1 MAASSTRFNGEY
13 TDGAKSSRPSGND
26 RTNVVLDDPIRL
38 DPSSFQL
45 SNNDYPESGSVM
57 SNSRQLAHQWWATL
71 NQVDRQRVWDSRHRY
86 LAGDLVESM
95 AKAGVPVVSDGRWS
109 CVSVGPTGFTVPIAV
124 QQLLEGLSRVPNGD
138 RPPGNA

>member
-1 MAASSTRFNGEY
+1 MAASTRFNGEY
-13 TDGAKSSRPSGND
+13 TDGAKLSD
-26 RTNVVLDDPIRL
+26 RAGATALTRCSMTLSDWI
-38 DPSSFQL
+38 PSSFQL
-45 SNNDYPESGSVM
+45 SNNDYSESGSVM
-57 SNSRQLAHQWWATL
+57 SNSRQLAHQWWTTL
-71 NQVDRQRVWDSRHRY
+71 DQVDRQRVWDSRHRY

-124 QQLLEGLSRVPNGD
+124 QQLLEGLSQAPNGD

>member
-1 MAASSTRFNGEY
+1 MTRS
-13 TDGAKSSRPSGND
+13 DW
-26 RTNVVLDDPIRL
+26 I
-38 DPSSFQL
+38 PSSFQL

-124 QQLLEGLSRVPNGD
+124 QQLLQGLSQNPDENN
-138 RPPGNA
+138 PHENA